1 MWECGQRDTCLVGLD
16 HSDYNSHMLRASISE
31 AKSRLSALLHRVRD
45 GESVLITDRGRPIAQ
60 LVPVEADTGNAEGW
74 LSALGH
80 DGAVRPRIATLP
92 PGFLQEQLP
101 EPRVSAVEAL
111 MRDREEGR

>member
-1 MWECGQRDTCLVGLD
+1 
-16 HSDYNSHMLRASISE
+16 MLRASISE
-31 AKSRLSALLHRVRD
+31 TKSRLSALLHRVRD
-45 GESVLITDRGRPIAQ
+45 GESVLITDRGQAIAQ
-60 LVPVEADTGNAEGW
+60 LVPVEADTSNAEGW
-74 LSALGH
+74 LSALERVGV
-80 DGAVRPRIATLP
+80 VRPRIAPLA

>member
-1 MWECGQRDTCLVGLD
+1 
-16 HSDYNSHMLRASISE
+16 MLRASISE
-31 AKSRLSALLHRVRD
+31 TKSRLSALLHKVRD
-45 GESVLITDRGRPIAQ
+45 GESVLITDRGRPVAQ
-60 LVPVEADTGNAEGW
+60 LVPVEVDMASAEDW

-101 EPRVSAVEAL
+101 EPRVSAVETL